1 MRLVAG
7 LREMIWQRVVVVVVE
22 GAKLGGREENLL
34 LTSRMVVQFV
44 VIETNVKMHVLTWGQ
59 LEIGWHQAGVAGE
72 EVDRVG
78 HQDRVVA
85 GMVNF

>member
-1 MRLVAG
+1 
-7 LREMIWQRVVVVVVE
+7 MIWQRVVVVLVE
-22 GAKLGGREENLL
+22 GVKLEGTEENLFQI
-34 LTSRMVVQFV
+34 TRMVVQSV
-44 VIETNVKMHVLTWGQ
+44 VTETIGKMHVLTWGQ
-59 LEIGWHQAGVAGE
+59 LEIGWRQAGVAGE